1 MIYLQLSLLMRFRIP
16 TLTDLKRTFLGILQS
31 TAFLTTSAFTYS
43 LFLCLIR
50 YCVGSFNFFTV
61 SYVPAFMSSVC
72 ALLIERPSR
81 RNLLCLYVSNVATET
96 LFNMLCSRGYCR
108 PLPHGQVMIF
118 GASMALLSY
127 YFRSGLHQIPV
138 TAIQSTN
145 TINNNSIVV
154 SHTNKDSIFDIL
166 RFVVGRH
173 EESVP
178 TLQLQLQPQNLS
190 RRRER
195 TSATRSTDDPRPA
208 NNRHS
213 VNPML
218 AYALQIVRYYTK
230 LMNYIKHELP
240 RHKTCPHQH
249 NSCFHYVVSG
259 GAKLFSIGVGV
270 QVVLSLIKSK
280 MSSRQPFGQQ
290 LKKIFTSRETLKIG
304 AFLGGFASIFRVGIQ
319 FTLSIEHIQDVTIKL
334 DFRLFPFLYF
344 SCAHALYGI

>member
-1 MIYLQLSLLMRFRIP
+1 MLSIIIQQDFHFIQLIGKMFTFLFQLSLLMRFRIP
-16 TLTDLKRTFLGILQS
+16 TLTDLKRTILGILQS

-43 LFLCLIR
+43 LYLCLIR

-96 LFNMLCSRGYCR
+96 LFNMLCSRGYCS

-118 GASMALLSY
+118 GASMALLAY
-127 YFRSGLHQIPV
+127 YFRSGLHQTPV

-154 SHTNKDSIFDIL
+154 SHTSKDSIFDIL
-166 RFVVGRH
+166 RFVIGRY
-173 EESVP
+173 EESAP
-178 TLQLQLQPQNLS
+178 SLQLQQPQCLS

-195 TSATRSTDDPRPA
+195 ISATQSTDEPRPTI
-208 NNRHS
+208 NRRP
-213 VNPML
+213 VNPAV

-230 LMNYIKHELP
+230 LMNYIKHGLP
-240 RHKTCPHQH
+240 RHQSCPHQRS
-249 NSCFHYVVSG
+249 SCVHYVMSG

-280 MSSRQPFGQQ
+280 MSSRQPFLQQ
-290 LKKIFTSRETLKIG
+290 LKKIFSSRETLKIG
-304 AFLGGFASIFRVGIQ
+304 AFLGGFAAIFRVG
-319 FTLSIEHIQDVTIKL
+319 SIH
-334 DFRLFPFLYF
+334 FPFR
-344 SCAHALYGI
+344 